1 MTVNQPWQRQATEKG
16 RLPSTLQQ
24 NATARSQAAAFAS
37 GGRFLTSCNLHS
49 WAHAPAADDG
59 WGFAALLSFAE
70 DKDVLQRQR
79 FDSAHGDQTD
89 GFHLFVELRHGHFV
103 DLFDGDGGIFLPVF
117 NERHPAIGF
126 Q

>member
-1 MTVNQPWQRQATEKG
+1 MIELQEIGARRNNLQLVTTESIG
-16 RLPSTLQQ
+16 VIFVRPE
-24 NATARSQAAAFAS
+24 
-37 GGRFLTSCNLHS
+37 TSLGVISSVPKHLHS

-79 FDSAHGDQTD
+79 FDSAHGHQTD
-89 GFHLFVELRHGHFV
+89 GFHLFVELRHRHFV